1 MPALPICVTSPGRGP
16 SPAAG
21 EARAV
26 RLGCDGRRREARA
39 GRLRRRTGRLGEVDS
54 VKHWRAL
61 IVLGTAQFLMVLDTS
76 VMNVSISQL
85 VEDFDT
91 EVTAIQAVITL
102 YALVMAAF
110 MIIGGRFGD
119 ILGRRRMFLLGLVV
133 YGAGSALTAA
143 APTLWVL
150 TLGWSVIEGLGAAMV
165 LPAMAALV
173 AESYRGQDRAVAY
186 AVIGGLA
193 GAGIAVGPLLGGWVT
208 TYLTW
213 RLVFAG
219 EVVVVVAVLLCRRV
233 IATPARTGPRPR
245 LDGVGAVLS
254 AAGLGL
260 GVLGVLQSST
270 WGWVRPR
277 NPPFTVLGFAPT
289 LFVIGAGVAV
299 LAAFRYWERRR
310 DDEGADPLVHLS
322 LLGRPVLRSGL
333 MTLLCQNLILL
344 GLFFT
349 IPLYLQVV
357 QGFDA
362 FETGLRLLPVSATML
377 VTSLGASSLGRVV
390 GPRRVVR
397 LALVTVAAAIVW
409 LLATI
414 DPVID
419 DAQFAGAMAL
429 LGVGVGLLAS
439 QLGNVVQSSVGE
451 EERSEAGGLQFTAQ
465 NLGSALGTALIG
477 SILIGALAHAFTTQ
491 VADDPRLSE
500 GAREQV
506 GVSLEAGVTFVST
519 EQVRSAAERAGLPAS
534 EVDAVADSYASAQL
548 DGLKAAILAT
558 GGVALAG
565 FLVTPHLPAARDGR
579 PGQPGTGAPAGAT
592 GSKR

>member
-1 MPALPICVTSPGRGP
+1 MT
-16 SPAAG
+16 
-21 EARAV
+21 
-26 RLGCDGRRREARA
+26 
-39 GRLRRRTGRLGEVDS
+39 
-54 VKHWRAL
+54 HWRAL
-61 IVLGTAQFLMVLDTS
+61 MVLGTAQFLMVLDTS

-110 MIIGGRFGD
+110 MIIGGRLGD
-119 ILGRRRMFLLGLVV
+119 LFGRRRLFLSGLVV
-133 YGAGSALTAA
+133 YATGSALTAA

-150 TLGWSVIEGLGAAMV
+150 ALGWSVIEGLGAAMV

-173 AESYRGQDRAVAY
+173 AESYRGRDRAVAY
-186 AVIGGLA
+186 GVIGGLA

-219 EVVVVVAVLLCRRV
+219 EVVVVLAVLCFRRV
-233 IATPARTGPRPR
+233 ITESPRTGPRPR
-245 LDGVGAVLS
+245 LDGVGAALS
-254 AAGLGL
+254 AAGLGI
-260 GVLGVLQSST
+260 GVLGVLQSGS
-270 WGWVRPR
+270 WGWVQPR

-299 LAAFRYWERRR
+299 LAVFLHWERRR
-310 DDEGADPLVHLS
+310 DSRGAEPLVHLA
-322 LLGRPVLRSGL
+322 LLHKPALRSGL
-333 MTLLCQNLILL
+333 MSLLSQNLILL

-362 FETGLRLLPVSATML
+362 FETGLRLLPVSVTML
-377 VTSLGASSLGRVV
+377 AASMVAARLGRVA

-397 LALVTVAAAIVW
+397 LALATLAAAIVW

-429 LGVGVGLLAS
+429 LGVGMGLLAS

-451 EERSEAGGLQFTAQ
+451 EERSEVGGLQFTAQ

-477 SILIGALAHAFTTQ
+477 SLLIGALAHAMTTQ
-491 VADDPRLSE
+491 VDDNPSLSE
-500 GAREQV
+500 EARRQT
-506 GVSLEAGVTFVST
+506 GVALQAGISFVPT
-519 EQVRSAAERAGLPAS
+519 EQVRSAAERAGLPPS
-534 EVDAVADSYASAQL
+534 EVDALVDSYASAQL

-558 GGVALAG
+558 GGITLVS
-565 FLVTPHLPAARDGR
+565 FLVTQHLPTRRAAAR
-579 PGQPGTGAPAGAT
+579 PQQPDTGAPAGTT
-592 GSKR
+592 GSAR

>member
-1 MPALPICVTSPGRGP
+1 MN
-16 SPAAG
+16 
-21 EARAV
+21 
-26 RLGCDGRRREARA
+26 
-39 GRLRRRTGRLGEVDS
+39 
-54 VKHWRAL
+54 HWRPL

-110 MIIGGRFGD
+110 MITGGRLGD
-119 ILGRRRMFLLGLVV
+119 ILGRRRLFLLGLVV
-133 YGAGSALTAA
+133 YGTGSALTAV

-173 AESYRGQDRAVAY
+173 AESYRGRDRAVAFG
-186 AVIGGLA
+186 VIGGLA

-219 EVVVVVAVLLCRRV
+219 EVVVVAAMLCFHRV
-233 IATPARTGPRPR
+233 ITEAPRTGPRTR
-245 LDGVGAVLS
+245 LDGVGAALS
-254 AAGLGL
+254 AAGLAL
-260 GVLGVLQSST
+260 GVLGVLQSGS
-270 WGWVRPR
+270 WGWVQPR

-289 LFVIGAGVAV
+289 LFVIGAGAAV
-299 LAAFRYWERRR
+299 LAVFAHWERRR
-310 DDEGADPLVHLS
+310 EARGTEPLVHLALLRKPALRAGLMS
-322 LLGRPVLRSGL
+322 LLS
-333 MTLLCQNLILL
+333 QNLILL
-344 GLFFT
+344 GLFFA

-357 QGFDA
+357 QGFNA

-377 VTSLGASSLGRVV
+377 ATSLIGARLGRLA

-397 LALVTVAAAIVW
+397 LALVTLAAAIVW

-429 LGVGVGLLAS
+429 LGVGMGLLAS

-465 NLGSALGTALIG
+465 QLGSALGTALIG
-477 SILIGALAHAFTTQ
+477 SLLVGALTQAFTTQ
-491 VADDPRLSE
+491 VEADQRLSE
-500 GAREQV
+500 EARQQT
-506 GVSLEAGVTFVST
+506 GVALQAGITFVPT
-519 EQVRSAAERAGLPAS
+519 EQVRSAAEAAGLPPS
-534 EVDAVADSYASAQL
+534 EVDALADSYASAQL
-548 DGLKAAILAT
+548 DGLKAAILAA
-558 GGVALAG
+558 GGITLAS
-565 FLVTPHLPAARDGR
+565 FLVTPHLPTR
-579 PGQPGTGAPAGAT
+579 PRRPEKATPADAT
-592 GSKR
+592 GPPR

>member
-1 MPALPICVTSPGRGP
+1 M
-16 SPAAG
+16 
-21 EARAV
+21 
-26 RLGCDGRRREARA
+26 
-39 GRLRRRTGRLGEVDS
+39 
-54 VKHWRAL
+54 KHWWAL
-61 IVLGTAQFLMVLDTS
+61 VALGTAQFLMVLDTS

-110 MIIGGRFGD
+110 MIVGGRLGD
-119 ILGRRRMFLLGLVV
+119 ILGRRRMFLVGLVV
-133 YGAGSALTAA
+133 YGVGSALTAV

-173 AESYRGQDRAVAY
+173 AESYRGRDRAVAY

-193 GAGIAVGPLLGGWVT
+193 GAGIAVGPMLGGWMT

-219 EVVVVVAVLLCRRV
+219 EVVVVLAVLLCRRV
-233 IATPARTGPRPR
+233 IPSPAPAGPRPR
-245 LDGVGAVLS
+245 LDGVGAALS
-254 AAGLGL
+254 AVGLAL

-270 WGWVRPR
+270 WGWVQPR
-277 NPPFTVLGFAPT
+277 NPPFTVFGFAPT
-289 LFVIGAGVAV
+289 LFVVGAGVAV
-299 LAAFRYWERRR
+299 LAVFRHWQRRR
-310 DDEGADPLVHLS
+310 EDRGTDPLVHLS
-322 LLGRPVLRSGL
+322 LLRRPVLRAGL
-333 MTLLCQNLILL
+333 MTLLSQNLILL
-344 GLFFT
+344 GLFFA

-362 FETGLRLLPVSATML
+362 FQTGLRLLPVSATML
-377 VTSLGASSLGRVV
+377 VTSLCASPLGRVM

-397 LALVTVAAAIVW
+397 LALGILAAAVAW

-439 QLGNVVQSSVGE
+439 QLGNIVQSGVGE

-477 SILIGALAHAFTTQ
+477 SILVGALAHAFTTQ
-491 VADDPRLSE
+491 VADEPRLSAE
-500 GAREQV
+500 TREQV
-506 GVSLEAGVTFVST
+506 GVRLEAGITFVST
-519 EQVRSAAERAGLPAS
+519 DQVRSAAERAGLPPS
-534 EVDAVADSYASAQL
+534 EVEAVTDSYASAQL

-558 GGVALAG
+558 GGVALVS
-565 FLVTPHLPAARDGR
+565 FLITPHLPTARSGR
-579 PGQPGTGAPAGAT
+579 PPEPGSGAAPAGANGPT
-592 GSKR
+592 DRA

>member
-1 MPALPICVTSPGRGP
+1 M
-16 SPAAG
+16 
-21 EARAV
+21 
-26 RLGCDGRRREARA
+26 
-39 GRLRRRTGRLGEVDS
+39 
-54 VKHWRAL
+54 KHWRAL

-110 MIIGGRFGD
+110 MLIGGRLGD
-119 ILGRRRMFLLGLVV
+119 ILGRRRMFLVGLVV
-133 YGAGSALTAA
+133 YGTGSALTAA
-143 APTLWVL
+143 APSLWVL

-173 AESYRGQDRAVAY
+173 AEAYRGRDRAIAY

-193 GAGIAVGPLLGGWVT
+193 GAGIAIGPLLGGWVT

-219 EVVVVVAVLLCRRV
+219 EVVIVLAMLLARRV
-233 IATPARTGPRPR
+233 IATPDQSGPRPG
-245 LDGVGAVLS
+245 LDGVGAALS

-270 WGWVRPR
+270 WGWVQPR

-289 LFVIGAGVAV
+289 LFVVGAGVAV
-299 LAAFRYWERRR
+299 LGVFRSWERRR
-310 DDEGADPLVHLS
+310 EAKGADPLVHLS

-333 MTLLCQNLILL
+333 MTLLSQNLILL
-344 GLFFT
+344 GLFFC

-377 VTSLGASSLGRVV
+377 VTSLSASSLGRVL

-397 LALVTVAAAIVW
+397 IALLILTAAVVW

-419 DAQFAGAMAL
+419 DAQFAGAMAV
-429 LGVGVGLLAS
+429 LGVGMGLLAS
-439 QLGNVVQSSVGE
+439 QLGNVVQSGVGE

-477 SILIGALAHAFTTQ
+477 SILIGALAHAFTAQ

-500 GAREQV
+500 ATRDQV
-506 GVSLEAGVTFVST
+506 GVSLEAGITFVPT
-519 EQVRSAAERAGLPAS
+519 DQVRSAAERAGLPPS
-534 EVDAVADSYASAQL
+534 EVDAVTDSYAAAQL
-548 DGLKAAILAT
+548 DGLKAAVLVT
-558 GGVALAG
+558 GGVALASL
-565 FLVTPHLPAARDGR
+565 LVTPHLPTAGADGR
-579 PGQPGTGAPAGAT
+579 RRPSADARVDTGRRVT
-592 GSKR
+592 

>member
-1 MPALPICVTSPGRGP
+1 MKR
-16 SPAAG
+16 
-21 EARAV
+21 
-26 RLGCDGRRREARA
+26 
-39 GRLRRRTGRLGEVDS
+39 
-54 VKHWRAL
+54 WRAL
-61 IVLGTAQFLMVLDTS
+61 AVLGTAQFLMVLDTS

-110 MIIGGRFGD
+110 MITGGRLGD
-119 ILGRRRMFLLGLVV
+119 ILGRRRMFLVGLVV
-133 YGAGSALTAA
+133 YAAGSALTAV

-150 TLGWSVIEGLGAAMV
+150 TLGWSIIEGLGAAMV

-173 AESYRGQDRAVAY
+173 AESYQGRDRAIAY

-219 EVVVVVAVLLCRRV
+219 EVVIVLAVLLCRRA
-233 IATPARTGPRPR
+233 IAAPAPVRPRPR

-254 AAGLGL
+254 ATGLAL
-260 GVLGVLQSST
+260 CVLGVLQSST
-270 WGWVRPR
+270 WGWVQPR
-277 NPPFTVLGFAPT
+277 NAPFTVLGFAPT
-289 LFVIGAGVAV
+289 LFVVGAGAAV
-299 LAAFRYWERRR
+299 LAVFRHWERRR
-310 DDEGADPLVHLS
+310 KDQGADPLVDLS
-322 LLGRPVLRSGL
+322 LLHRPVLRSGL
-333 MTLLCQNLILL
+333 LTLLSQNLILL
-344 GLFFT
+344 GLFFA

-362 FETGLRLLPVSATML
+362 FQTGLRLLPVSATML
-377 VTSLGASSLGRVV
+377 VTSLCASSLGRVW

-397 LALVTVAAAIVW
+397 LALVTLTAAIVW

-439 QLGNVVQSSVGE
+439 QLGNVVQSSVGKG
-451 EERSEAGGLQFTAQ
+451 ERSEAGGLQFTAQ

-491 VADDPRLSE
+491 VEDNPQLTAE
-500 GAREQV
+500 TREQV
-506 GVSLEAGVTFVST
+506 GVSLQAGITFVPT
-519 EQVRSAAERAGLPAS
+519 DQVRSAAERAGLPPS
-534 EVDAVADSYASAQL
+534 EADAVADSYASAQL

-558 GGVALAG
+558 GGIALAA
-565 FLVTPHLPAARDGR
+565 FLVTPHLPTAPHHRAEQPDGDA
-579 PGQPGTGAPAGAT
+579 PGGESGPA
-592 GSKR
+592 S

>member
-1 MPALPICVTSPGRGP
+1 MT
-16 SPAAG
+16 
-21 EARAV
+21 
-26 RLGCDGRRREARA
+26 
-39 GRLRRRTGRLGEVDS
+39 
-54 VKHWRAL
+54 HWRAL

-85 VEDFDT
+85 VDDFDT

-110 MIIGGRFGD
+110 MIIGGRLGD
-119 ILGRRRMFLLGLVV
+119 ILGRRRVFLGGLVV
-133 YGAGSALTAA
+133 YAAGSALTAV

-150 TLGWSVIEGLGAAMV
+150 VLGWSVIEGLGAALV

-173 AESYRGQDRAVAY
+173 AESYRGRDRAVAY
-186 AVIGGLA
+186 GVVGGLA

-219 EVVVVVAVLLCRRV
+219 EVVVVLAVLLLRGAISEEPRAGV
-233 IATPARTGPRPR
+233 RPR

-254 AAGLGL
+254 AAGLAL
-260 GVLGVLQSST
+260 GVLGVLQSGT
-270 WGWVRPR
+270 WGWVQPR

-289 LFVIGAGVAV
+289 LFVIAAGVAL
-299 LAAFRYWERRR
+299 LAVFRRWERHR
-310 DDEGADPLVHLS
+310 DGRGDDPLVHLS
-322 LLGRPVLRSGL
+322 LLRRPALGSGL
-333 MTLLCQNLILL
+333 MSLVSQNLILL

-362 FETGLRLLPVSATML
+362 FQTGLRLLPVSATML
-377 VTSLGASSLGRVV
+377 VTSLGAARLGRLA
-390 GPRRVVR
+390 GPRRIVR
-397 LALVTVAAAIVW
+397 LALVTVAAAVVW
-409 LLATI
+409 LLATV

-429 LGVGVGLLAS
+429 LGVGMGLFAS
-439 QLGNVVQSSVGE
+439 QLGNVVQSTAQE
-451 EERSEAGGLQFTAQ
+451 DERSEVGGLQYTAQ

-477 SILIGALAHAFTTQ
+477 SLLVGSLAHAFTSH
-491 VADDPRLSE
+491 VEDDARLSQE
-500 GAREQV
+500 ARQQV
-506 GVSLEAGVTFVST
+506 GVALQAGVTFVPT
-519 EQVRSAAERAGLPAS
+519 GQVRDAATRAGLPPG
-534 EVDAVADSYASAQL
+534 EVEAVTESYASAQL

-558 GGVALAG
+558 GGITLAS
-565 FLVTPHLPAARDGR
+565 FLVTPRLPGPASERHRSDAPDRSGR
-579 PGQPGTGAPAGAT
+579 
-592 GSKR
+592 KRR

>member
-1 MPALPICVTSPGRGP
+1 
-16 SPAAG
+16 
-21 EARAV
+21 
-26 RLGCDGRRREARA
+26 
-39 GRLRRRTGRLGEVDS
+39 VDT
-54 VKHWRAL
+54 VKRWRAL
-61 IVLGTAQFLMVLDTS
+61 IVLGAAQFLMVLDTS

-110 MIIGGRFGD
+110 MLIGGRLGD
-119 ILGRRRMFLLGLVV
+119 TVGRRRMFLLGMVV
-133 YGAGSALTAA
+133 YGVGSAVTAVS
-143 APTLWVL
+143 PSLWVL
-150 TLGWSVIEGLGAAMV
+150 MLGWSVIEGLGAAMV

-173 AESYRGQDRAVAY
+173 AESYRGRDRAIAY
-186 AVIGGLA
+186 AIIGGLA

-219 EVVVVVAVLLCRRV
+219 EVVVVLAVLLCRRV
-233 IATPARTGPRPR
+233 IATPAPSGQRPR
-245 LDGVGAVLS
+245 LDGVGALLS

-270 WGWVRPR
+270 WGWVQPR

-289 LFVIGAGVAV
+289 LFVVGAGAAV
-299 LAAFRYWERRR
+299 LAVFRWWERRR
-310 DDEGADPLVHLS
+310 ERTSADPLVHLS

-333 MTLLCQNLILL
+333 LTLLSQNLILL
-344 GLFFT
+344 GLFFA

-377 VTSLGASSLGRVV
+377 VTSLCASSLGRVV

-397 LALVTVAAAIVW
+397 VALTTLVAAIVW

-414 DPVID
+414 DPAID

-439 QLGNVVQSSVGE
+439 QLGNVVQSGVGE

-477 SILIGALAHAFTTQ
+477 SLLIGALAHAFATRVEDNAQ
-491 VADDPRLSE
+491 LSE
-500 GAREQV
+500 ETREQV
-506 GVSLEAGVTFVST
+506 GVALEAGITFVPT
-519 EQVRSAAERAGLPAS
+519 DQVRSAAERAGLPQS
-534 EVDAVADSYASAQL
+534 EVDTVADSYASAQL
-548 DGLKAAILAT
+548 QGLKAAILAT
-558 GGVALAG
+558 GGIALAG
-565 FLVTPHLPAARDGR
+565 FLVTPHLPTARETGPRERGAEATAGR
-579 PGQPGTGAPAGAT
+579 S
-592 GSKR
+592 GSPH

>member
-1 MPALPICVTSPGRGP
+1 M
-16 SPAAG
+16 
-21 EARAV
+21 
-26 RLGCDGRRREARA
+26 
-39 GRLRRRTGRLGEVDS
+39 
-54 VKHWRAL
+54 KHWHAL
-61 IVLGTAQFLMVLDTS
+61 MVLGTAQFLMVLDTS

-91 EVTAIQAVITL
+91 EVTSIQAVITL

-110 MIIGGRFGD
+110 MATGGRLGD
-119 ILGRRRMFLLGLVV
+119 ILGRRRLFLLGLVV
-133 YGAGSALTAA
+133 YGAGSALTAV

-150 TLGWSVIEGLGAAMV
+150 ALGWSVVEGLGAAMV

-173 AESYRGQDRAVAY
+173 AESYTGKDRAVAY
-186 AVIGGLA
+186 GVIGGLA

-219 EVVVVVAVLLCRRV
+219 EVVVVVLMLCFRGV
-233 IATPARTGPRPR
+233 ITESTRSGPRPR
-245 LDGVGAVLS
+245 LDGVGAALS

-260 GVLGVLQSST
+260 GVLGVLQSSS
-270 WGWVRPR
+270 WGWVQPR

-289 LFVIGAGVAV
+289 LFVVAAGVVV
-299 LAAFRYWERRR
+299 LALFARWERHR
-310 DDEGADPLVHLS
+310 EAQGADPLVHLS
-322 LLGRPVLRSGL
+322 LLRVPPLRSGL
-333 MTLLCQNLILL
+333 LTLVSQNLILL
-344 GLFFT
+344 GLFFA

-362 FETGLRLLPVSATML
+362 FQTGLRLLPVSVTML
-377 VTSLGASSLGRVV
+377 VASVLASRLGRVM

-397 LALVTVAAAIVW
+397 LALLTLLGAIVW

-429 LGVGVGLLAS
+429 LGVGMGLLAS

-451 EERSEAGGLQFTAQ
+451 RERSEVGGLQFTAQ

-477 SILIGALAHAFTTQ
+477 SILIGALAQAFTTQ
-491 VADDPRLSE
+491 VEKNPSVSE
-500 GAREQV
+500 EARQQT
-506 GVSLEAGVTFVST
+506 GVALEAGISFVPT
-519 EQVRSAAERAGLPAS
+519 DQVRAGAEQAGLPPR
-534 EVDAVADSYASAQL
+534 EVDAVTDSYATAQL
-548 DGLKAAILAT
+548 NGLKAAVLAA
-558 GGVALAG
+558 GGITLVS
-565 FLVTPHLPAARDGR
+565 FLVTGHLPSGRTGRGKAGTKARAT
-579 PGQPGTGAPAGAT
+579 GTGAGTDTDPDPDASADPPGAA
-592 GSKR
+592 

>member
-1 MPALPICVTSPGRGP
+1 MGEPASAPVAHTRD
-16 SPAAG
+16 SPA
-21 EARAV
+21 RP
-26 RLGCDGRRREARA
+26 
-39 GRLRRRTGRLGEVDS
+39 GRLGEVDT
-54 VKHWRAL
+54 VKRWRAL
-61 IVLGTAQFLMVLDTS
+61 IILGAAQFLMVLDTS
-76 VMNVSISQL
+76 VMNVSISRL

-110 MIIGGRFGD
+110 MLIGGRLGD
-119 ILGRRRMFLLGLVV
+119 IVGRRRIFLVGMVV
-133 YGAGSALTAA
+133 YGVGSAITAV

-173 AESYRGQDRAVAY
+173 AESYRGRDRAVAY

-233 IATPARTGPRPR
+233 IATPAPSGPRPR
-245 LDGVGAVLS
+245 LDGVGAALS

-260 GVLGVLQSST
+260 GVLGVLQSGT
-270 WGWVRPR
+270 WGWVQPR
-277 NPPFTVLGFAPT
+277 NPPFTVFGFAPT
-289 LFVIGAGVAV
+289 LFVVGAGAAV
-299 LAAFRYWERRR
+299 LAVFRWWERRR
-310 DDEGADPLVHLS
+310 DEANADPLVHLS
-322 LLGRPVLRSGL
+322 LLRRPVLRSGL
-333 MTLLCQNLILL
+333 MTLLSQNLILL

-377 VTSLGASSLGRVV
+377 VTSLGASTLGRVA

-397 LALVTVAAAIVW
+397 LALTTLVAAVVW

-439 QLGNVVQSSVGE
+439 QLGNVVQSGVGE
-451 EERSEAGGLQFTAQ
+451 AERSEAGGLQFTAQ

-477 SILIGALAHAFTTQ
+477 SLLIGALAGAFTTR
-491 VADDPRLSE
+491 VEDDPRLSGE
-500 GAREQV
+500 TRDQV
-506 GVSLEAGVTFVST
+506 GVALEAGITFIPT
-519 EQVRSAAERAGLPAS
+519 DQVRSAAQRAGLPPS
-534 EVDAVADSYASAQL
+534 EVEAVTDSYASAQL
-548 DGLKAAILAT
+548 QGLKAAILAT
-558 GGVALAG
+558 GGIALAS
-565 FLVTPHLPAARDGR
+565 FLVTPHLPTARQSR
-579 PGQPGTGAPAGAT
+579 PRERDPDAPAGAT
-592 GSKR
+592 GSAH

>member
-1 MPALPICVTSPGRGP
+1 MT
-16 SPAAG
+16 
-21 EARAV
+21 
-26 RLGCDGRRREARA
+26 
-39 GRLRRRTGRLGEVDS
+39 
-54 VKHWRAL
+54 HWRAL

-119 ILGRRRMFLLGLVV
+119 VLGRRRLFLLGLGV
-133 YGAGSALTAA
+133 YAIGSALTAM

-150 TLGWSVIEGLGAAMV
+150 ALGWSVIEGLGAAMV

-173 AESYRGQDRAVAY
+173 AESYRGRDRAVAY
-186 AVIGGLA
+186 GVIGGLA

-219 EVVVVVAVLLCRRV
+219 EVVVVLVVLLFRRV
-233 IATPARTGPRPR
+233 ITETPRTGPRPQ
-245 LDGVGAVLS
+245 LDGVGAALS
-254 AAGLGL
+254 AGGLAL

-270 WGWVRPR
+270 WGWVQPR
-277 NPPFTVLGFAPT
+277 NPPFTVFGFAPT
-289 LFVIGAGVAV
+289 LFVIGAGIAV
-299 LAAFRYWERRR
+299 LAVFVRWEHHREAR
-310 DDEGADPLVHLS
+310 GTDPLVHLP
-322 LLGRPVLRSGL
+322 LLRKPTLRSGL
-333 MTLLCQNLILL
+333 LALLCQNLILL

-362 FETGLRLLPVSATML
+362 FQTGLRLLPVSVTML
-377 VTSLGASSLGRVV
+377 AASMCAAPLARVA

-397 LALVTVAAAIVW
+397 IGLLTLAAAIVW

-419 DAQFAGAMAL
+419 DGQFAGAMAL
-429 LGVGVGLLAS
+429 LGVGMGLLAS

-451 EERSEAGGLQFTAQ
+451 AERSEVGGLQFTAQ

-477 SILIGALAHAFTTQ
+477 SLLIGSLAHAFTTQ
-491 VADDPRLSE
+491 VEDDARLSE
-500 GAREQV
+500 EARRQTSV
-506 GVSLEAGVTFVST
+506 ALEAGISFVPT
-519 EQVRSAAERAGLPAS
+519 DQVRAAAERAGLPPS
-534 EVDAVADSYASAQL
+534 EVDALVDSYASAQL
-548 DGLKAAILAT
+548 DGLKAAILAA
-558 GGVALAG
+558 GGITLAA
-565 FLVTPHLPAARDGR
+565 FVVTPHLPTGRTARK
-579 PGQPGTGAPAGAT
+579 GQADTAAPADAPGPNH
-592 GSKR
+592 

>member
-1 MPALPICVTSPGRGP
+1 MA
-16 SPAAG
+16 
-21 EARAV
+21 
-26 RLGCDGRRREARA
+26 
-39 GRLRRRTGRLGEVDS
+39 
-54 VKHWRAL
+54 HWRAL

-119 ILGRRRMFLLGLVV
+119 IVGRRRVFLLGLVV
-133 YGAGSALTAA
+133 YATGSALTAV

-150 TLGWSVIEGLGAAMV
+150 ALGWSVIEGLGAAMV

-173 AESYRGQDRAVAY
+173 AQSYRGRDRAVAY
-186 AVIGGLA
+186 GVIGGLA

-219 EVVVVVAVLLCRRV
+219 EVVVVLAMLCFRKV
-233 IATPARTGPRPR
+233 ITEAPRPAGPRPR
-245 LDGVGAVLS
+245 LDGVGAGLS
-254 AAGLGL
+254 AAGLAL
-260 GVLGVLQSST
+260 GVLGVLQSGT
-270 WGWVRPR
+270 WGWVQPR

-289 LFVIGAGVAV
+289 LFVVGAGVAV
-299 LAAFRYWERRR
+299 LVLFVRWEQRREAR
-310 DDEGADPLVHLS
+310 GTDPLVHLP
-322 LLGRPVLRSGL
+322 LLRRPTLRSGL
-333 MTLLCQNLILL
+333 MVLLAQNLILL

-362 FETGLRLLPVSATML
+362 FETGLRLLPVSITML
-377 VTSLGASSLGRVV
+377 LASLGAAPLGRLA

-397 LALVTVAAAIVW
+397 AALATLIAAVVW

-419 DAQFAGAMAL
+419 DAQFAWAMAL
-429 LGVGVGLLAS
+429 LGLGMGLLAS

-451 EERSEAGGLQFTAQ
+451 TERSEVGGLQFTAQ

-477 SILIGALAHAFTTQ
+477 SMLVGALAHAFTAQ
-491 VADDPRLSE
+491 VEDDPRLSE
-500 GAREQV
+500 QTKQQT
-506 GVSLEAGVTFVST
+506 GVALEAGITFVPT
-519 EQVRSAAERAGLPAS
+519 EQVRSAAERAGLPPS
-534 EVDAVADSYASAQL
+534 EVDAVTESYASAQL
-548 DGLKAAILAT
+548 DGLKAAILAA
-558 GGVALAG
+558 GGVTLAS
-565 FLVTPHLPAARDGR
+565 FLVTSRLPTRPAGRARPSPRVGA
-579 PGQPGTGAPAGAT
+579 GTGAAGTTGAT
-592 GSKR
+592 GTNEAPGATGANEATE

>member
-1 MPALPICVTSPGRGP
+1 M
-16 SPAAG
+16 
-21 EARAV
+21 
-26 RLGCDGRRREARA
+26 
-39 GRLRRRTGRLGEVDS
+39 
-54 VKHWRAL
+54 KHWRAL

-85 VEDFDT
+85 VDDFDT

-110 MIIGGRFGD
+110 MIIGGRLGD
-119 ILGRRRMFLLGLVV
+119 ILGRRRVFLGGLVV
-133 YGAGSALTAA
+133 YATGSALTAV

-150 TLGWSVIEGLGAAMV
+150 VLGWSVIEGLGAALV

-173 AESYRGQDRAVAY
+173 AESYRGRDRAVAY
-186 AVIGGLA
+186 GVVGGLA

-219 EVVVVVAVLLCRRV
+219 EVVVVLAVLLLRGAITEEPRAGV
-233 IATPARTGPRPR
+233 RPR

-254 AAGLGL
+254 AAGLAL
-260 GVLGVLQSST
+260 GVLGVLQSGT
-270 WGWVRPR
+270 WGWVQPR

-289 LFVIGAGVAV
+289 LFVIAAGVAV
-299 LAAFRYWERRR
+299 LAVFRRWERHR
-310 DDEGADPLVHLS
+310 DQRGDDPLVHLS
-322 LLGRPVLRSGL
+322 LLRRPALGSGL
-333 MTLLCQNLILL
+333 MSLVSQNLILL

-377 VTSLGASSLGRVV
+377 VTSLGAARLGRLA
-390 GPRRVVR
+390 GPRRIVR
-397 LALVTVAAAIVW
+397 LALVTVAAAVVW

-429 LGVGVGLLAS
+429 LGVGMGLFAS
-439 QLGNVVQSSVGE
+439 QLGNVVQSSARE
-451 EERSEAGGLQFTAQ
+451 DERSEVGGLQYTAQ

-477 SILIGALAHAFTTQ
+477 SLLVGSLAHAFTSH
-491 VADDPRLSE
+491 VEADARLSQE
-500 GAREQV
+500 ARQQV
-506 GVSLEAGVTFVST
+506 GVALQAGVTFVPT
-519 EQVRSAAERAGLPAS
+519 GQVRDAATRAGLPPG
-534 EVDAVADSYASAQL
+534 EVEAVTESYASAQL

-558 GGVALAG
+558 GGITFAS
-565 FLVTPHLPAARDGR
+565 FLVTPRLPGPASER
-579 PGQPGTGAPAGAT
+579 PGTDVPDRSGRKKP
-592 GSKR
+592 

>member
-1 MPALPICVTSPGRGP
+1 MRAAGDAPVHARD
-16 SPAAG
+16 SPA
-21 EARAV
+21 V
-26 RLGCDGRRREARA
+26 P
-39 GRLRRRTGRLGEVDS
+39 GRLGEVDT
-54 VKHWRAL
+54 VKRWRAL
-61 IVLGTAQFLMVLDTS
+61 IILGAAQFLMVLDTS

-110 MIIGGRFGD
+110 MIIGGRLGD
-119 ILGRRRMFLLGLVV
+119 IVGRRRIFLIGMAV
-133 YGAGSALTAA
+133 YGVGSAITSV

-173 AESYRGQDRAVAY
+173 AESYRGRDRAVAY

-233 IATPARTGPRPR
+233 IATPAPSGPRPR

-270 WGWVRPR
+270 WGWVQPR
-277 NPPFTVLGFAPT
+277 NPPFTVFGFAPT
-289 LFVIGAGVAV
+289 LFVVGAGAAV
-299 LAAFRYWERRR
+299 LAVFRWWERRR
-310 DDEGADPLVHLS
+310 DDANADPLVHLS
-322 LLGRPVLRSGL
+322 LLRRPVLRSGL
-333 MTLLCQNLILL
+333 MTLLSQNLILL

-377 VTSLGASSLGRVV
+377 VTSLGASALGRVA

-397 LALVTVAAAIVW
+397 LALTTLVAAIVW

-414 DPVID
+414 DPAID

-439 QLGNVVQSSVGE
+439 QLGNVVQSGVGE
-451 EERSEAGGLQFTAQ
+451 AERSEAGGLQFTAQ

-477 SILIGALAHAFTTQ
+477 SLLIGALAHAFTTR
-491 VADDPRLSE
+491 VEDDPRLSE
-500 GAREQV
+500 ETREQV
-506 GVSLEAGVTFVST
+506 GVALQAGVTFIPT
-519 EQVRSAAERAGLPAS
+519 DQVRSAAQRAGLPPS
-534 EVDAVADSYASAQL
+534 EVEAVTDSYASAQL
-548 DGLKAAILAT
+548 QGLKAAILAT
-558 GGVALAG
+558 GGVALAS
-565 FLVTPHLPAARDGR
+565 FLVTPHLPSARQSR
-579 PGQPGTGAPAGAT
+579 PQERGPDAPAGAT
-592 GSKR
+592 GSTL

>member
-1 MPALPICVTSPGRGP
+1 MKR
-16 SPAAG
+16 
-21 EARAV
+21 
-26 RLGCDGRRREARA
+26 
-39 GRLRRRTGRLGEVDS
+39 
-54 VKHWRAL
+54 WRAL
-61 IVLGTAQFLMVLDTS
+61 IVLGAAQFLMVLDTS

-110 MIIGGRFGD
+110 MLIGGRLGD
-119 ILGRRRMFLLGLVV
+119 IVGRRRMFLLGMLV
-133 YGAGSALTAA
+133 YGVGSGLTAL
-143 APTLWVL
+143 APALWVL
-150 TLGWSVIEGLGAAMV
+150 MLGWSVIEGLGAAMV

-173 AESYRGQDRAVAY
+173 AESYRGRDRAIAY

-233 IATPARTGPRPR
+233 IATPPTSGRRPR
-245 LDGVGAVLS
+245 LDVVGAVLS

-270 WGWVRPR
+270 WGWVQPR

-289 LFVIGAGVAV
+289 LFVVGAGAAV
-299 LAAFRYWERRR
+299 LAVFRWWERRR
-310 DDEGADPLVHLS
+310 EHESADPLVHLA
-322 LLGRPVLRSGL
+322 LLRRPVLRSGL
-333 MTLLCQNLILL
+333 LTLLSQNLILL

-362 FETGLRLLPVSATML
+362 FETGLRLLPVSVTML
-377 VTSLGASSLGRVV
+377 VTSLCGSSLGRLI

-397 LALVTVAAAIVW
+397 LALATLVAAIVW

-414 DPVID
+414 DPAID
-419 DAQFAGAMAL
+419 DGQFAGAMAV

-439 QLGNVVQSSVGE
+439 QLGNIVQSGVGE

-477 SILIGALAHAFTTQ
+477 SLLIGALAHAFTTRVEDNAQ
-491 VADDPRLSE
+491 LSE
-500 GAREQV
+500 ETRAQV
-506 GVSLEAGVTFVST
+506 GVALEAGITFVPT
-519 EQVRSAAERAGLPAS
+519 DQLRSAAERAGLPPS
-534 EVDAVADSYASAQL
+534 EVDAVTESYAEAQL
-548 DGLKAAILAT
+548 QGLKAAILAT
-558 GGVALAG
+558 GGVALAS
-565 FLVTPHLPAARDGR
+565 FLVTPHLPAARGSR
-579 PGQPGTGAPAGAT
+579 PRDQDADAMAGAT
-592 GSKR
+592 GSTQ

>member
-1 MPALPICVTSPGRGP
+1 M
-16 SPAAG
+16 
-21 EARAV
+21 
-26 RLGCDGRRREARA
+26 
-39 GRLRRRTGRLGEVDS
+39 
-54 VKHWRAL
+54 KQWRAL

-91 EVTAIQAVITL
+91 EVTAIQGVITL

-119 ILGRRRMFLLGLVV
+119 IVGRRRLFFLGLVV
-133 YGAGSALTAA
+133 YGIGSALTAV

-150 TLGWSVIEGLGAAMV
+150 GLGWSVIEGLGAAMV
-165 LPAMAALV
+165 LPSMAALV
-173 AESYRGQDRAVAY
+173 AESYRGRDRAVAY
-186 AVIGGLA
+186 GVIGGLA

-219 EVVVVVAVLLCRRV
+219 EVVVVVAMLCFRRA
-233 IATPARTGPRPR
+233 ITESPRTGRRPAM
-245 LDGVGAVLS
+245 DGVGAALS
-254 AAGLGL
+254 ATGLAL

-270 WGWVRPR
+270 WGWVQPR
-277 NPPFTVLGFAPT
+277 NPPFTVMGFAPT
-289 LFVIGAGVAV
+289 LFVIGAGVLV
-299 LAAFRYWERRR
+299 LAAFTHWEHRRTAH
-310 DDEGADPLVHLS
+310 GTDPLVHLP
-322 LLGRPVLRSGL
+322 LLRRPALGSGL
-333 MTLLCQNLILL
+333 SALLCQNLILL

-362 FETGLRLLPVSATML
+362 FQTGLRLLPVSITML
-377 VTSLGASSLGRVV
+377 ASSLVASRLGRRA

-397 LALVTVAAAIVW
+397 LALATLAVAIVW

-419 DAQFAGAMAL
+419 DTQFALAMAL
-429 LGVGVGLLAS
+429 LGVGMGLLAS

-451 EERSEAGGLQFTAQ
+451 KERSEVGGLQFTAQ

-477 SILIGALAHAFTTQ
+477 SLLIGALAHAFTAQ
-491 VADDPRLSE
+491 VEDDPRLSQE
-500 GAREQV
+500 TRQQTSVALQ
-506 GVSLEAGVTFVST
+506 AGISFVPT
-519 EQVRSAAERAGLPAS
+519 DQVRAAAEDAGLPPS
-534 EVDAVADSYASAQL
+534 EVDALADSYATAQL
-548 DGLKAAILAT
+548 NGLKAAILAT
-558 GGVALAG
+558 GGITLAA
-565 FLVTPHLPAARDGR
+565 FLVTPRLPGARTDRAPSPATGGSEPPVTGRTPAA
-579 PGQPGTGAPAGAT
+579 
-592 GSKR
+592 

>member
-1 MPALPICVTSPGRGP
+1 M
-16 SPAAG
+16 
-21 EARAV
+21 
-26 RLGCDGRRREARA
+26 
-39 GRLRRRTGRLGEVDS
+39 
-54 VKHWRAL
+54 KHWRAL
-61 IVLGTAQFLMVLDTS
+61 AVLGTAQFLMVLDTS

-110 MIIGGRFGD
+110 MLIGGRLGD
-119 ILGRRRMFLLGLVV
+119 IFGRRRVFLAGLTV
-133 YGAGSALTAA
+133 YGVGSAVTAV

-150 TLGWSVIEGLGAAMV
+150 TLGWSVVEGLGAAMV

-173 AESYRGQDRAVAY
+173 AESYRGRDRAVAF
-186 AVIGGLA
+186 AVVGGLA
-193 GAGIAVGPLLGGWVT
+193 GAGIAVGPLLGGWMT
-208 TYLTW
+208 TYLSW

-219 EVVVVVAVLLCRRV
+219 EVVVVAAVLLCRRL
-233 IATPARTGPRPR
+233 IATPAPAGRRPR

-270 WGWVRPR
+270 WGWVEPR
-277 NPPFTVLGFAPT
+277 NPPFTVLGFSPT
-289 LFVIGAGVAV
+289 LFVVGAGLVV
-299 LAAFRYWERRR
+299 LAAFRFWERRR
-310 DDEGADPLVHLS
+310 TGRGADPLVHLA
-322 LLGRPVLRSGL
+322 LLGRPVLRAGL
-333 MTLLCQNLILL
+333 TTLLCQNLILL
-344 GLFFT
+344 GLFFA

-362 FETGLRLLPVSATML
+362 FQTGLRLLPVSATML
-377 VTSLGASSLGRVV
+377 VTSLCGSSLGRRV

-397 LALVTVAAAIVW
+397 LALVVLVAAVVW

-419 DAQFAGAMAL
+419 DAQFAGAMAV

-439 QLGNVVQSSVGE
+439 QLGNIVQSGVGE
-451 EERSEAGGLQFTAQ
+451 DERSEAGGLQFTAQ

-477 SILIGALAHAFTTQ
+477 SILVGALANALTTQ
-491 VADDPRLSE
+491 VADDPRLSQ
-500 GAREQV
+500 ATRDQV
-506 GVSLEAGVTFVST
+506 GVRLEAGITFVST
-519 EQVRSAAERAGLPAS
+519 DQVRTAAERAGLPPS
-534 EVDAVADSYASAQL
+534 EADAVADSYASAQL
-548 DGLKAAILAT
+548 QGLKAAILAT

-565 FLVTPHLPAARDGR
+565 FLVTAPLPTARSVR
-579 PGQPGTGAPAGAT
+579 PPGPGPGADPAGTT
-592 GSKR
+592 GPAG

>member
-1 MPALPICVTSPGRGP
+1 MT
-16 SPAAG
+16 
-21 EARAV
+21 
-26 RLGCDGRRREARA
+26 
-39 GRLRRRTGRLGEVDS
+39 
-54 VKHWRAL
+54 HWRAL

-119 ILGRRRMFLLGLVV
+119 IFGRRRLFLVGLVV
-133 YGAGSALTAA
+133 YATGSALTAV

-173 AESYRGQDRAVAY
+173 AESYRGRDRAVAY
-186 AVIGGLA
+186 GVIGGLA

-219 EVVVVVAVLLCRRV
+219 EVVVVIAVLCFHRV
-233 IATPARTGPRPR
+233 ITEAPRTGPHPR

-254 AAGLGL
+254 AAGLAL
-260 GVLGVLQSST
+260 GVLGVLQSSS
-270 WGWVRPR
+270 WGWVQPR

-289 LFVIGAGVAV
+289 LFVVGAGVAV
-299 LAAFRYWERRR
+299 LAVFVHWEKRR
-310 DDEGADPLVHLS
+310 DARGAEPLVHLP
-322 LLGRPVLRSGL
+322 LLRKPALRSGL
-333 MTLLCQNLILL
+333 MSLLSQNLILL

-362 FETGLRLLPVSATML
+362 FQTGLRLLPVSVTML
-377 VTSLGASSLGRVV
+377 AASMCAARLGRVA

-397 LALVTVAAAIVW
+397 LALVTLAAAIVW

-429 LGVGVGLLAS
+429 LGVGMGLLAS

-477 SILIGALAHAFTTQ
+477 SILIGALAHAFTAQ
-491 VADDPRLSE
+491 VEDHPSLSE
-500 GAREQV
+500 ETRQQT
-506 GVSLEAGVTFVST
+506 GVALEAGITFVPT
-519 EQVRSAAERAGLPAS
+519 EQVRSAAERAGLPPP
-534 EVDAVADSYASAQL
+534 EVDALADSYASAQL

-558 GGVALAG
+558 GGITLLS
-565 FLVTPHLPAARDGR
+565 FLVTPHLPNGR
-579 PGQPGTGAPAGAT
+579 TDRPQRSDTGAPADAT
-592 GSKR
+592 GSAG

>member
-1 MPALPICVTSPGRGP
+1 MKR
-16 SPAAG
+16 
-21 EARAV
+21 
-26 RLGCDGRRREARA
+26 
-39 GRLRRRTGRLGEVDS
+39 
-54 VKHWRAL
+54 WWAL

-76 VMNVSISQL
+76 VMNVSISRL

-110 MIIGGRFGD
+110 MLVGGRLGD
-119 ILGRRRMFLLGLVV
+119 ILGRRRTFLLGLGV
-133 YGAGSALTAA
+133 YGVGSALTAV

-150 TLGWSVIEGLGAAMV
+150 TLGWSVIEGLGAALV

-173 AESYRGQDRAVAY
+173 AEAYRGRDRAVAY

-233 IATPARTGPRPR
+233 IAAPAETGPRPR
-245 LDGVGAVLS
+245 LDGAGAALS

-260 GVLGVLQSST
+260 CVLGVLQSSS
-270 WGWVRPR
+270 WGWVEPR

-289 LFVIGAGVAV
+289 LFVIAAGVGA
-299 LAAFRYWERRR
+299 LAAFRSWERRR
-310 DDEGADPLVHLS
+310 DARGADPLVHLS
-322 LLGRPVLRSGL
+322 LLARPVLRSGL
-333 MTLLCQNLILL
+333 LTLLNQNLILL

-362 FETGLRLLPVSATML
+362 FQTGLRMLPVSVTMF
-377 VTSLGASSLGRVV
+377 VTSLTASSLGRVM

-397 LALVTVAAAIVW
+397 LALVTLAAAVVW

-414 DPVID
+414 DPAID
-419 DAQFAGAMAL
+419 DVQFAGAMAL

-451 EERSEAGGLQFTAQ
+451 GERSEAGGLQFTAQ

-500 GAREQV
+500 AAREQV
-506 GVSLEAGVTFVST
+506 GVSLEAGITFVPT
-519 EQVRSAAERAGLPAS
+519 DQVRVAAERAGLPPS
-534 EVDAVADSYASAQL
+534 EIEAVTDAYAAAQL

-558 GGVALAG
+558 GGVSLAG
-565 FLVTPHLPAARDGR
+565 LLVTSALPAAGRRSPARPDADAPDG
-579 PGQPGTGAPAGAT
+579 AA
-592 GSKR
+592 